1 MNRVLVGGVIHEAAE
16 AMLSARPDL
25 EYEVV
30 AAASVE
36 QIRDRIADVDGII
49 LRVTRFGA
57 DTIGMAG
64 RLKVVSRFGVGYDNV
79 DVPALT
85 ARGIPLTVIGDANS
99 VPVAEHALAMMLATS
114 RRLVTGDREVRAG
127 NWAARYE
134 LGMGELWG
142 KTVLVVGF
150 GRIGTRVARRCA
162 AFDMEVVVAD
172 PFVAASE
179 VEAEGYRYLE
189 DFHDGLGD
197 ADFVTLHLPGN
208 PDGSP
213 VIGVAEIK
221 AMKENAY
228 FINVAR
234 GSLVDEAA
242 LAEALTSGHVAGAG
256 VDVLGEEPPGDDN
269 PLLGLDTVVFSPHNA
284 ALTAECIRRMS
295 VVSVQNVFDAFDGRL
310 DPALVVNPEVLGET

>member
-1 MNRVLVGGVIHEAAE
+1 MNRILVGGIIHQAAE
-16 AMLSARPDL
+16 AMLSDRPDV
-25 EYEVV
+25 EYEII
-30 AAASVE
+30 AAATAK
-36 QIRDRIADVDGII
+36 QILDRIADVDGVL

-57 DTIGMAG
+57 DTIDKAG
-64 RLKVVSRFGVGYDNV
+64 RLKVVSRFGVGYDNI

-127 NWAARYE
+127 NWAARYD
-134 LGMGELWG
+134 LRMGELLG

-150 GRIGTRVARRCA
+150 GRIGSRVARRCA
-162 AFDMEVVVAD
+162 AFDMAVVVAD
-172 PFVAASE
+172 PFVAAGD
-179 VEAEGYRYLE
+179 VEAQGYSHLE
-189 DFHDGLGD
+189 DFHDGLAD

-213 VIGVAEIK
+213 VISAGEIK

-234 GSLVDEAA
+234 GSLVDETA
-242 LAEALTSGHVAGAG
+242 LAEALSRGHLAGAG
-256 VDVLGEEPPGDDN
+256 IDVFGEEPPDGDN
-269 PLLGLDTVVFSPHNA
+269 PLLSLDTAVFSPHNA
-284 ALTAECIRRMS
+284 ALTAECIQRMS
-295 VVSVQNVFDAFDGRL
+295 EVSVQNIFDAFDGRL
-310 DPALVVNPEVLGET
+310 DPSLVVNREVLD